1 MTLYD
6 FFKNASIDEIAEL
19 LAGLGASVIFESFV
33 IHKDLE
39 QIKTTEMY
47 KSLYEEYREILHK
60 EI

>member
-1 MTLYD
+1 MIAYD

-19 LAGLGASVIFESFV
+19 LAGLGTSAIFESV
-33 IHKDLE
+33 GIHKGLE

-47 KSLYEEYREILHK
+47 KSLYEQYKEILHE